1 VASEY
6 VFGDNA
12 AAAQRLALVATVFG
26 PTTRAFIAR
35 SAPRGPR
42 LAIDV
47 GCGPGYTTRLLA
59 ETAAA
64 ARTVGLDRSRAFL
77 ARARA
82 HAPDGV
88 DFVEHDVTA
97 VPFPPGPAEVIFAR
111 YILSHLPNP
120 EALAAMWRAQLT
132 PGGVLLV
139 EEVETIETAEPA
151 FRAYLDLMAGRMR
164 AQGGELEIGPRL
176 ARIAD
181 TSEVVSLRPT
191 NAGAA
196 GMFLRNLQAQGDAG
210 LLRDAL
216 LRIDGQA
223 RSIEWRLRQAV
234 IRSAS

>member
-1 VASEY
+1 
-6 VFGDNA
+6 VFGDNT

-35 SAPRGPR
+35 APPRAPR
-42 LAIDV
+42 LALDL

-59 ETAAA
+59 ETTAA

-77 ARARA
+77 KRARA
-82 HAPDGV
+82 HALDGV
-88 DFVEHDVTA
+88 DFAEHDVTA

-111 YILSHLPNP
+111 YILSHLPDP
-120 EALAAMWRAQLT
+120 EALVAKWCAQLS

-151 FRAYLDLMAGRMR
+151 FRAYLNTMAERMR
-164 AQGGELEIGPRL
+164 AHGGELEIGSRL
-176 ARIAD
+176 AKIAD
-181 TSEVVSLRPT
+181 ASEVVSLRPR
-191 NAGAA
+191 NADAV

-210 LLRDAL
+210 PLHEAL

-223 RSIEWRLRQAV
+223 HSIEWRLRQAI